1 MSVLSDSIPLPQAVS
16 PSLDAHPLVCDR
28 FTMAFGA
35 GSKGMVCPGR
45 LRAPF
50 ARPGFVVSLVN
61 STIGLPCPGGDDAC
75 RGGNLSCRS
84 GYAGNLCNASC
95 APSYAG
101 NRCARCAEGHFIL
114 YNKCKQCGITGLIWT
129 FSVVLPIVAAV
140 AFCRLMWTEAA
151 RETRFL
157 ATIPLLSTLQIIGVI
172 NNINAA
178 FPDGVAQ
185 YINIA
190 SVAQLNLEIM
200 QLSCVFGEPE
210 DAYYGKVRI
219 FFWLP
224 IVLAGTLC
232 LVYIVGTLFWRMTS
246 EASASA
252 TDRTQRFRDRLCNVG
267 CCVFNTLYVSVAR
280 LAKAKG
286 SACGISSAGTHR

>member
-1 MSVLSDSIPLPQAVS
+1 M
-16 PSLDAHPLVCDR
+16 
-28 FTMAFGA
+28 
-35 GSKGMVCPGR
+35 CPGR
-45 LRAPF
+45 LRAPL

-114 YNKCKQCGITGLIWT
+114 YNQCKQCGITGLIWT
-129 FSVVLPIVAAV
+129 FSVVLQLVAAV
-140 AFCRLMWTEAA
+140 AFCRLMWTEAG

-172 NNINAA
+172 NNINAV

-280 LAKAKG
+280 LAKARG

>member
-1 MSVLSDSIPLPQAVS
+1 M
-16 PSLDAHPLVCDR
+16 
-28 FTMAFGA
+28 T
-35 GSKGMVCPGR
+35 GSKGMVCRGKLTPPVTMR
-45 LRAPF
+45 
-50 ARPGFVVSLVN
+50 GFVVSTLN
-61 STIGLPCPGGDDAC
+61 PTLALPCPSAEACPGGI
-75 RGGNLSCRS
+75 RS
-84 GYAGNLCNASC
+84 VHANTSNASC

-114 YNKCKQCGITGLIWT
+114 YNQCKQCGITGLIWT

-140 AFCRLMWTEAA
+140 AVCRLMWTEAG

-267 CCVFNTLYVSVAR
+267 CCVFNSLYVSVAR